1 MKFINYFCSFTKI
14 KKNDILIIGEVYMI
28 GISLSFS
35 CLIFLLIVGIVYFS
49 KERVKNF
56 DNRIFSILLIVTI
69 IGIILDVGGFACF
82 RILGPDNV
90 FSILVSK
97 IYLIYYATYTFILM
111 IYVYYLS
118 FNTKK
123 HIDTL
128 SYIFILLCILILALP
143 IDLYFDG
150 TNGHSAGLSVN
161 VGFTIGF
168 ANIFIMIFCLIKARK
183 KLKKEYIPFFAFII
197 LTLIVNIIQKINPEL
212 TLLLLSNSVVTFVM
226 YFTIENPDMKLIEQ
240 LNIAR
245 EQAERANR
253 AKSDF
258 LSSMSH
264 EIRTP
269 LNAIAGLSEDI
280 STYKGKLPKEVKEDS
295 NDIIE
300 ASNTLLEIV
309 GNILDISKIES
320 NKLDIVEAPY
330 NFTQEIKALAKI
342 NKTRIGNKPI
352 ELKVNI
358 AEDIPYELIGDKVHV
373 KEIVNN
379 ILSNA
384 IKYTNEGYVNLT
396 VKCIN
401 NKNETT
407 LMISVEDTGI
417 GIKKESISRLFDKFD
432 RLDVERNTTIEGTG
446 LGLAI
451 TKKLVDMMD
460 GKINVSSTFG
470 KGSLFVVTI
479 KQKISKMDKPK
490 EKTVKTKKNINIDY
504 SKKKVLVV
512 DDNIL
517 NLKVANRALSD
528 LNLKIEEVTSG
539 KEAIEKVNK
548 NKYDV
553 ILLDIMMP
561 EMDGVKTLQELK
573 KIEDFNI
580 PVVALTADALEG
592 AKEKYLQEGF
602 NDYIAKP
609 FTRNQIK
616 EKLDKLLSK

>member
-1 MKFINYFCSFTKI
+1 
-14 KKNDILIIGEVYMI
+14 MI

-35 CLIFLLIVGIVYFS
+35 SLIFLLIVGIVYFS

-82 RILGPDNV
+82 RILEPDNV

-168 ANIFIMIFCLIKARK
+168 ANIFIMIFCIIKARK

-490 EKTVKTKKNINIDY
+490 EKTVKTKKDINIDY

>member
-1 MKFINYFCSFTKI
+1 MYIIYH
-14 KKNDILIIGEVYMI
+14 LIQ
-28 GISLSFS
+28 
-35 CLIFLLIVGIVYFS
+35 
-49 KERVKNF
+49 
-56 DNRIFSILLIVTI
+56 
-69 IGIILDVGGFACF
+69 
-82 RILGPDNV
+82 
-90 FSILVSK
+90 
-97 IYLIYYATYTFILM
+97 
-111 IYVYYLS
+111 
-118 FNTKK
+118 KK
-123 HIDTL
+123 HIDKLT
-128 SYIFILLCILILALP
+128 YIFILLCILILALP

-161 VGFTIGF
+161 VGYTIGF
-168 ANIFIMIFCLIKARK
+168 TNIFVMIFCLIKSRK
-183 KLKKEYIPFFAFII
+183 KLKKAYIPFFAFII
-197 LTLIVNIIQKINPEL
+197 LTLIVNLIQKINPEL
-212 TLLLLSNSVVTFVM
+212 TLLLLSNSVVTFLM
-226 YFTIENPDMKLIEQ
+226 YFTIENPDVRMIEQ
-240 LNIAR
+240 LNILK

-280 STYKGKLPKEVKEDS
+280 STYKGKLPKQVKEDS
-295 NDIIE
+295 EDIIE

-320 NKLDIVEAPY
+320 NKLDIVESPY

-352 ELKVNI
+352 ELRVNI

-384 IKYTNEGYVNLT
+384 IKYTNEGYVDLT

-401 NKNETT
+401 EKKDCT
-407 LMISVEDTGI
+407 LIISVEDTGI

-432 RLDVERNTTIEGTG
+432 RLDIERNTTVEGTG

-451 TKKLVDMMD
+451 TKKLVDMMG

-470 KGSLFVVTI
+470 KGSIFVVTI

-490 EKTVKTKKNINIDY
+490 EKIKTVKTISNIDY

-512 DDNIL
+512 DDNVL

-528 LNLKIEEVTSG
+528 LNIKIDEATSG
-539 KEAIEKVNK
+539 KEAIEKVKK
-548 NKYDV
+548 NKYDIV
-553 ILLDIMMP
+553 LLDIMMP
-561 EMDGVKTLQELK
+561 QMDGVKTLEELK
-573 KIEDFNI
+573 KLNNYNI
-580 PVVALTADALEG
+580 PTVALTADALEG
-592 AKEKYLQEGF
+592 AKDKYLAAGF

-609 FTRNQIK
+609 FTRDQIK
-616 EKLDKLLSK
+616 EKLDKIFSQNK

>member
-1 MKFINYFCSFTKI
+1 
-14 KKNDILIIGEVYMI
+14 MI

-69 IGIILDVGGFACF
+69 IGIILDVVGFACF

-168 ANIFIMIFCLIKARK
+168 ANIFIMIFCIIKARK

-490 EKTVKTKKNINIDY
+490 EKTVKTKKDINIDY